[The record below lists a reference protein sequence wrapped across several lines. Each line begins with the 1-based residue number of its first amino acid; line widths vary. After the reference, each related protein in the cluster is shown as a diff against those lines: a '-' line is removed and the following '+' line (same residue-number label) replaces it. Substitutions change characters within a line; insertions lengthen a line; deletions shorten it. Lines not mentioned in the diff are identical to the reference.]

1 MIRNLFKRI
10 AEFVTGS
17 SKDDDSSAIPFAELS
32 RKKAEEQAKKER
44 AERKR
49 RPRDKKN
56 TDQKKD
62 AAKSQRG
69 DSRQRS
75 KGKTTKQAPAKR
87 ASEGQKPR
95 EEKAPNRNGRNS
107 QSQRP
112 QREASPKKEAPKRNA
127 APKQPKKPA
136 WKLEDFQVPEKEGEV
151 RFHDLD
157 LPIKLMQ
164 GIADLGFQYAT
175 PIQAGCLPETL
186 KGRDAIG
193 KAQTGTGKSAAFLIT
208 IINHIAKHPMR
219 GGPERGFPRA
229 LILAPTRELALQ
241 IEKDARAL
249 CKFTPYTIVS
259 LFGGTG
265 YDKQKKGMAG
275 PVDII
280 VATPGRLIDFKNQ
293 RLVDLSRVEILVID
307 EADRMLDMGFIPD
320 IRKIVYATPHKEQ
333 RQTLF
338 FSATYSSDV
347 MRLAEQWTRDP
358 HHTEIEPETVE
369 SASVDQ
375 KIFLVTTDEKFPLL
389 YNLIT
394 LRKLTKVLVFTNRRD
409 QARNLAERLNKLKI
423 KADLLSGEVAQN
435 KRIRALEDFRSG
447 KVEVLVATDVAARGL
462 HIDEISHVINYNL
475 PQDPE
480 HYVHRIGRTG
490 RAGATGTSVSF
501 ACEDDSYY
509 IPAIEE
515 LLGHKLSCEY
525 PADELIQEVKSPSR
539 NQRQRSRKPQS
550 SRQEPKA
557 QEADTQKPDL
567 ESSQEEDTPREETAP
582 REPRK
587 SRSPRAKKG
596 PAKGPAAHSPWL
608 DPIAMEEPP
617 EDEGTSDIP
626 ETSTVAMPEL
636 TLTDKPEP
644 KADPVE
650 EPEAAPAEE
659 PEAAPAEEP
668 EAAPAEEPETA
679 PAEEPEAAP
688 AEEPEAA
695 PAEEPEAAPV
705 EEPETAPAEEPEAAP
720 VEEPEAVPVEEPEA
734 VPVEEPEAVPVEE
747 PEAVPVEE
755 PEAAPAE
762 KPEAAP
768 AEEPET
774 APAEAPVEMA
784 NEPKATSR
792 QPKSPRP
799 IRQTRRPN
807 APKYR
812 KRSGGRYTSKPRT
825 DR

>member
-49 RPRDKKN
+49 RPRDKKS
-56 TDQKKD
+56 TDPKRE
-62 AAKSQRG
+62 AAKPKRG
-69 DSRQRS
+69 DTRQRS
-75 KGKTTKQAPAKR
+75 KGNGTKQSPARR
-87 ASEGQKPR
+87 ATEGQKPR
-95 EEKAPNRNGRNS
+95 AEKAPSRNGRGS
-107 QSQRP
+107 QTQRP
-112 QREASPKKEAPKRNA
+112 ERETLAKKEAPQKNG
-127 APKQPKKPA
+127 APKQPRKPA

-157 LPIKLMQ
+157 LPVKLMQ

-208 IINHIAKHPMR
+208 IINHIAKNPMR
-219 GGPERGFPRA
+219 GGPERSFPRA

-265 YDKQKKGMAG
+265 YEKQKKGMAG
-275 PVDII
+275 SVDII

-358 HHTEIEPETVE
+358 HHMEIEPETVE

-389 YNLIT
+389 YNLIIGK
-394 LRKLTKVLVFTNRRD
+394 KLTKVLVFTNRRD

-435 KRIRALEDFRSG
+435 KRIKALEDFRSG

-462 HIDEISHVINYNL
+462 HIDEISHVINYTL

-525 PADELIQEVKSPSR
+525 PADELLQEVKSPAR
-539 NQRQRSRKPQS
+539 NQRQQRPQRSRKPQAP
-550 SRQEPKA
+550 RNDQN
-557 QEADTQKPDL
+557 EAGTDTDMPDL
-567 ESSQEEDTPREETAP
+567 ESAPAEDAPREETPRRESRKPRHTPRSHKSAAP
-582 REPRK
+582 
-587 SRSPRAKKG
+587 KG
-596 PAKGPAAHSPWL
+596 QAPHSPWL
-608 DPIAMEEPP
+608 DPIAMEEIP
-617 EDEGTSDIP
+617 EDDDTLTQDR
-626 ETSTVAMPEL
+626 ETPVEPKPRKEPVSKTKRREAPMPER
-636 TLTDKPEP
+636 E
-644 KADPVE
+644 
-650 EPEAAPAEE
+650 
-659 PEAAPAEEP
+659 
-668 EAAPAEEPETA
+668 
-679 PAEEPEAAP
+679 
-688 AEEPEAA
+688 
-695 PAEEPEAAPV
+695 
-705 EEPETAPAEEPEAAP
+705 
-720 VEEPEAVPVEEPEA
+720 
-734 VPVEEPEAVPVEE
+734 
-747 PEAVPVEE
+747 
-755 PEAAPAE
+755 
-762 KPEAAP
+762 
-768 AEEPET
+768 
-774 APAEAPVEMA
+774 EAPMPER
-784 NEPKATSR
+784 EE
-792 QPKSPRP
+792 
-799 IRQTRRPN
+799 
-807 APKYR
+807 APMPEREEAPMPER
-812 KRSGGRYTSKPRT
+812 KEA
-825 DR
+825 

>member
-56 TDQKKD
+56 TDQNKD
-62 AAKSQRG
+62 AAKSKRG

-107 QSQRP
+107 QGQRP
-112 QREASPKKEAPKRNA
+112 QREASPKKEAPKRNGA
-127 APKQPKKPA
+127 QKQPKKPA

-550 SRQEPKA
+550 SRQESKA

-567 ESSQEEDTPREETAP
+567 ESAQKEETPREESAP

-587 SRSPRAKKG
+587 SRSPRSKKS
-596 PAKGPAAHSPWL
+596 PTKAKGPASHSPWL

-617 EDEGTSDIP
+617 EDEGTSDTP

-644 KADPVE
+644 
-650 EPEAAPAEE
+650 EAAPVEE

-679 PAEEPEAAP
+679 PVEEPEATPAEEPEAAPAEEPETAPVEEPEAAPAEEPETAPVEEPEAAPVKEPETAPVEKSEAAP

-695 PAEEPEAAPV
+695 PAEAPV
-705 EEPETAPAEEPEAAP
+705 QEE
-720 VEEPEAVPVEEPEA
+720 
-734 VPVEEPEAVPVEE
+734 
-747 PEAVPVEE
+747 
-755 PEAAPAE
+755 
-762 KPEAAP
+762 
-768 AEEPET
+768 
-774 APAEAPVEMA
+774 
-784 NEPKATSR
+784 NEPKAAPSR

-799 IRQTRRPN
+799 VRQTRRPN

-812 KRSGGRYTSKPRT
+812 KRSGGRYTSKTRA